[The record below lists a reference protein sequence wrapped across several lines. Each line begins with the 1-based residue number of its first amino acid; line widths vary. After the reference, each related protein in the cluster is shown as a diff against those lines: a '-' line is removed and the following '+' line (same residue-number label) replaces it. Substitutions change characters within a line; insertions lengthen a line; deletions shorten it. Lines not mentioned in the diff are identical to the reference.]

1 MMSDNCSEI
10 KWDAYSCGQVQGTLL
25 GNNWRWICQ
34 QDFIFPVSKSIRFFL
49 HTFFFLSQSYKSL
62 FTFIG
67 EMYVVDMTWLPDSSM
82 QGNMGRES
90 SASHCWRFM
99 GLWRNPASSSL
110 PSVMV
115 VVSGHV
121 VPGHVVPA
129 HMLSGGILALGFH
142 AKFWQV
148 ILYYV
153 DKNQEPRVK

>member
-1 MMSDNCSEI
+1 
-10 KWDAYSCGQVQGTLL
+10 
-25 GNNWRWICQ
+25 
-34 QDFIFPVSKSIRFFL
+34 
-49 HTFFFLSQSYKSL
+49 
-62 FTFIG
+62 
-67 EMYVVDMTWLPDSSM
+67 
-82 QGNMGRES
+82 MGRES

-142 AKFWQV
+142 AKLLAGDSVLCW
-148 ILYYV
+148 
-153 DKNQEPRVK
+153 QEPGAKGQITDLLQFASLASRCFLVTLEWSTELETMLFLLLLKPRDLYLLLGLGNISISPFEPANADSHPFSPSHQEYSLPWA